1 MRNRSSSSSSC
12 TETQIPGKN
21 GIDRNIILLSL
32 CSAFVGIAAA
42 ILSVNFLEG
51 EKVGTAGLVGFAIMA
66 RSLLLR
72 HKTGLEYNGWIL
84 ASSAFPF
91 CTLLLPGGV
100 ILLSKRY
107 SPQLNMNEYGIF
119 SLFSHDTIA
128 STFPLKGT
136 DNQLNFFAL
145 LSSTVA
151 ALVLITKLQRVTNR
165 EREDGN

>member
-119 SLFSHDTIA
+119 SHDTIA

-136 DNQLNFFAL
+136 DNQLNLFAL